1 MDYFTN
7 HTCGECV
14 DYSCGGCS
22 EKCMPREANDIACSR
37 LRLRSNPAK
46 EGAPSK

>member
-37 LRLRSNPAK
+37 LRICR
-46 EGAPSK
+46 PSPEADRN

>member
-14 DYSCGGCS
+14 DYARRAADERTISLNN
-22 EKCMPREANDIACSR
+22 K
-37 LRLRSNPAK
+37 SNK
-46 EGAPSK
+46 KGNK

>member
-22 EKCMPREANDIACSR
+22 EKCMPRKETDIACSR
-37 LRLRSNPAK
+37 LRLRSTPAK
-46 EGAPSK
+46 EKTTAK